1 MSGESCPPSAAAGA
15 VPRCPARRSGRDAA
29 WSPVRAWGR
38 RGRRGMAWQD
48 AALFCLLAGAGAWC
62 VWRAGALPQYH
73 WQWSVLGEFLVRRG
87 ADGTW
92 EAGLLLRGLGVTVR
106 IGFWSMLL
114 ALLTGALAGLPSA
127 HARGLA
133 ALPSRVWVTIIRN
146 TPPLV
151 LLFFLYFFAGNLL
164 PVAALEDA
172 VRHLPEALRAGVAL
186 GFAPPGQMDRMLAAV
201 MALGLYEGAYVAEIV
216 RGSVESVP
224 PGQWDAARALGFSR
238 RQSLRLVILPQAA
251 RIAMPPL
258 AGQTISAFKDSAL
271 ASLISLPELTFQ
283 SLEVMAVS
291 QMTFEI
297 WISAGALYL
306 LIGLA
311 CAALGRWLER
321 RCARHER
328 PSALRGVRV

>member
-29 WSPVRAWGR
+29 WSPFRAWGR

-114 ALLTGALAGLPSA
+114 ALLTA
-127 HARGLA
+127 
-133 ALPSRVWVTIIRN
+133 
-146 TPPLV
+146 PPV